1 MNIETLNADYQCL
14 PPGDSVRLMAQQPVF
29 VARRLRTELFS
40 HVREIGA
47 EVECLA
53 DARAVDSLSGIY
65 NSFDFHLTADGPRL
79 IEINTNAGG
88 AFLQPAI
95 AAAFRGALPWP
106 ESAGTAP
113 PFRPERVILDAWQ
126 ALRPGA
132 PLPRVAIVDRDP
144 VNEPLWPDMAA
155 AASALQA
162 AGAHAEVIRLD
173 QLRLLHD
180 GLAGPG
186 GRIDFVYNRST
197 DFLFE
202 TADTQVLRAAW
213 QANLALVAPNPAV
226 YQVYADKNRLLQLA
240 EAKVA
245 SPLRLAAVL
254 PALRVTAGNAAS
266 LWQSRRNWYFKP
278 LNGYGSRGVL
288 RGDGISRSRFEALLG
303 GGYLAQAAAAPL
315 TRTVMGPAGA
325 VRYKYDVRIW
335 THGTRPVFAVARLFR
350 GQVTSMRHP
359 GEGFAP
365 IAWVAEPP
373 AASRG
378 EPR

>member
-1 MNIETLNADYQCL
+1 MNIETLNAECQCL
-14 PPGDSVRLMAQQPVF
+14 PLGEGVRLMAQQPVF
-29 VARRLRTELFS
+29 VAPHLRSELFR
-40 HVREIGA
+40 HVREIGT
-47 EVECLA
+47 EVERLA
-53 DARAVDSLSGIY
+53 GARAVDRLSGVY

-95 AAAFRGALPWP
+95 AAAFRAVLPRP
-106 ESAGTAP
+106 GSAA

-132 PLPRVAIVDRDP
+132 PMPRVAIVDRDP

-155 AASALQA
+155 AAAALQA

-173 QLRLLHD
+173 QLRLSHD

-202 TADTQVLRAAW
+202 TAETRILRAAW
-213 QANLALVAPNPAV
+213 QANFAVVAPNPAV

-240 EAKVA
+240 EAKAA

-254 PALRVTAGNAAS
+254 PALRVTAENAAS
-266 LWQSRRNWYFKP
+266 LWQSRRTWYFKP

-303 GGYLAQAAAAPL
+303 GDCLAQAAAPPL
-315 TRTVMGPAGA
+315 TRTIVGPAGT

-335 THGTRPVFAVARLFR
+335 THGAQPLFAAARLFR
-350 GQVTSMRHP
+350 GQVTGMRHP

-365 IAWVAEPP
+365 IAWVAGPP
-373 AASRG
+373 DASG
-378 EPR
+378 VS